1 MNNLFRH
8 SLFQLTS
15 TSWTEFTTQSRPNNM
30 MRFSTLSTSWERNI
44 IRSYIQNPIIM
55 VQRIGRQLREDG
67 LLRRIL
73 PAITLEP

>member
-15 TSWTEFTTQSRPNNM
+15 TSWTEFTTQSRPDDM
-30 MRFSTLSTSWERNI
+30 MRFSTLSTSWERNT
-44 IRSYIQNPIIM
+44 IRSYIQNPIIIF
-55 VQRIGRQLREDG
+55 QWIGRQFRGEG

-73 PAITLEP
+73 PAIPLDG